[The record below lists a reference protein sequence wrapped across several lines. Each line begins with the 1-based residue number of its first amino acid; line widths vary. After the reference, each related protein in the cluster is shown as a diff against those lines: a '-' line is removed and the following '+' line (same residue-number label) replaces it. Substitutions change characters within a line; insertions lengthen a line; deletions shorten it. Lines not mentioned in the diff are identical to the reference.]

1 MSSRAYFS
9 EIDLAGFYDELKGVF
24 SGQAYTLRAPMPQ
37 VFLVTQAAS
46 DEGGMVSVRTST
58 ITPLSWVPYTMA
70 VCIPNED
77 EKIVRNLTAPEAE
90 CVLALPARNQ
100 LRQLTLCAQRLPAGV
115 SEVDVARFKM
125 NRSQTVVV
133 PGIEDCP
140 VNFECRVEH
149 VESYYGHIVAFLR
162 VAGASIDSSLLFKER
177 EEIVSMFPTNLADEV
192 VTESGAV
199 QRRVSLVRDL
209 FLCPTFP
216 VSPKQGWYAT
226 FDVWMHDLMEEEYLN
241 SSEYEKLAD
250 WYQRWEAIFMD
261 LKSSERAQLREKLT
275 ELIRLI
281 VRERW
286 DDLHALLIEA

>member
-1 MSSRAYFS
+1 MNSRTYFS
-9 EIDLAGFYDELKGVF
+9 ENDLANLYDESKGTF
-24 SGQAYTLRAPMPQ
+24 SAQAYTLRSPMPQ

-58 ITPLSWVPYTMA
+58 ITPISWGPYTMA

-77 EKIVRNLTAPEAE
+77 EKIVRDLTAPNAE

-115 SEVDVARFKM
+115 SEVAVARFQL
-125 NRSQTVVV
+125 NASQTIDV

-149 VESYYGHIVAFLR
+149 VESYYEHSVAFLT
-162 VAGASIDSSLLFKER
+162 VVGASIDASLLFKER

-192 VTESGAV
+192 VTENGAV
-199 QRRVSLVRDL
+199 QRRVSLVKDL

-241 SSEYEKLAD
+241 SGEYEKLVH
-250 WYQRWEAIFMD
+250 WYQRWEAIFKD

-275 ELIRLI
+275 QSIRLI

-286 DDLHALLIEA
+286 DDLHALLMEA

>member
-1 MSSRAYFS
+1 LNSRTYFS
-9 EIDLAGFYDELKGVF
+9 ENDLANLYDESKGTF
-24 SGQAYTLRAPMPQ
+24 STQAYTLRSPMPQ

-46 DEGGMVSVRTST
+46 NEGGMVSVRTST
-58 ITPLSWVPYTMA
+58 FTPISWGPYTMA
-70 VCIPNED
+70 VCIPNQD
-77 EKIVRNLTAPEAE
+77 EIVVRNLTASKAE

-100 LRQLTLCAQRLPAGV
+100 LRQLTLCSQRLPANI
-115 SEVDVARFKM
+115 SEVNIARFKL
-125 NRSQTVVV
+125 NASQTINV

-149 VESYYGHIVAFLR
+149 VESYYEHVVAFLT
-162 VAGASIDSSLLFKER
+162 VVGASIDASLLFKER

-192 VTESGAV
+192 VTKSGTI
-199 QRRVSLVRDL
+199 QRRVSLINDL

-226 FDVWMHDLMEEEYLN
+226 FDVWMQDLMEEEYLN
-241 SSEYEKLAD
+241 QVECEKLVF
-250 WYQRWEAIFMD
+250 WYQRWEAVFED

-275 ELIRLI
+275 QSIRLI

-286 DDLHALLIEA
+286 DNLHTFLIEA